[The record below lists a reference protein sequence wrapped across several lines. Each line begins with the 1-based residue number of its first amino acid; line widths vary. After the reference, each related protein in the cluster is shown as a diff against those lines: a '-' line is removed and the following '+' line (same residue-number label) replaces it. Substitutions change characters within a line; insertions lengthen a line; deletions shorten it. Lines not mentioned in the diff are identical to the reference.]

1 MGMIMATT
9 VSYAL
14 TLSDQGRNASELE
27 KTINSVRRRT
37 PVELYSILLA
47 GNSSP
52 LADTLWPNH
61 DPCTWLSDYS
71 YREIYRVLWIASG
84 IIEKTGHEIPF
95 VDEAVKT
102 LTPEIAASHLVAT
115 AAFIELCQRGD
126 TNAWTYLK
134 ERTMR
139 APSLLDICIAGKLV
153 WGDSLPLVP
162 AEKTEK
168 FSLDDNPI
176 SPCEWILPKVS
187 ADAGWVQLYR
197 GTNGVYRLLA
207 LEGISTWADTD
218 TKPSLLIE
226 TSDDKYYAIGYA
238 WRAVV
243 RELDT
248 DNQNHL
254 YQNALKMIS
263 SRMENSASQ
272 EEIKQE
278 LENRLQNAI
287 NTQNTK
293 MRDLESGVN
302 PNN

>member
-1 MGMIMATT
+1 MSMIMAAT

-14 TLSDQGRNASELE
+14 TLSNQGRNALELE
-27 KTINSVRRRT
+27 KTIDSVRCKA
-37 PVELYSILLA
+37 PAELHSILLA
-47 GNSSP
+47 GNPSP

-61 DPCTWLSDYS
+61 DPCAWLSDYS

-84 IIEKTGHEIPF
+84 IIEETGHEIPF

-102 LTPEIAASHLVAT
+102 LTPEVAASHLVAT

-126 TNAWTYLK
+126 TNAWTYLTA
-134 ERTMR
+134 RAMR

-153 WGDSLPLVP
+153 WGESLPLVP

-176 SPCEWILPKVS
+176 SPCEWILPTIS
-187 ADAGWVQLYR
+187 ADEGWVQLYR

-218 TKPSLLIE
+218 TKPGLLIE
-226 TSDDKYYAIGYA
+226 TSDDKYNAIGYA
-238 WRAVV
+238 WRAAV
-243 RELDT
+243 RELDADT
-248 DNQNHL
+248 QIHL
-254 YQNALKMIS
+254 YQNALKKIS
-263 SRMENSASQ
+263 ARMGNSASQ

-278 LENRLQNAI
+278 LEIRLQNAI
-287 NTQNTK
+287 NANNNK